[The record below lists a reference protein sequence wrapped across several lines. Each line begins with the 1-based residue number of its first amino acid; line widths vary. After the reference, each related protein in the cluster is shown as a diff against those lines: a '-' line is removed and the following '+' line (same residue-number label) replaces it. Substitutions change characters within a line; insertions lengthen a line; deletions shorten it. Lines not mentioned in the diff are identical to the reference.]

1 MEGRTTQGFASTGP
15 QNAARGLA
23 LVIGLGYVAAGVI
36 GFAVTGFTGGF
47 VSNTNET
54 FLGFFDLNIFHNIVH
69 LAIGAGLIIASR
81 MSDVTITQGVL
92 IGVGLFY
99 VLAAVLGFLNY
110 LQLISI
116 NSSAS
121 FDNFFHLLTGV
132 AALISGLIGVRQQ
145 DDSLRGRYATTAA
158 VAGPGGT
165 RPIEERRGMW
175 DRDETYREETY

>member
-15 QNAARGLA
+15 RNAARGLA

-99 VLAAVLGFLNY
+99 ILAAVLGFLNY

-116 NSSAS
+116 NTSLS
-121 FDNFFHLLTGV
+121 FDNFFHLASGG
-132 AALISGLIGVRQQ
+132 AALIFGLIAVRQQ
-145 DDSLRGRYATTAA
+145 EGSLRQTRGPTD
-158 VAGPGGT
+158 PGGPADGAQ
-165 RPIEERRGMW
+165 PIEQRRGQW
-175 DRDETYREETY
+175 DREETYREESY